1 MTPNTKSLLLI
12 VVMLA
17 SFQWLVVPILVWQN
31 DRVALIEDDLST
43 LASREALVGGMRQLE
58 RNAQVQKDALVSLA
72 DLSFEQ
78 GPTGTIDMQR
88 WVTASLENRQL
99 MIEKFEWSPATS
111 GPLAVVRAKVDVRGS
126 SEDLF
131 EWVAELQSKTPW
143 LNVLTLQFR
152 PAGRQRQSID
162 MFAGSMTIQF
172 ILSED
177 ANG

>member
-1 MTPNTKSLLLI
+1 M
-12 VVMLA
+12 
-17 SFQWLVVPILVWQN
+17 PILVWQN

-126 SEDLF
+126 SEELF

-152 PAGRQRQSID
+152 PAGRQRQNID

-172 ILSED
+172 ILSDD

>member
-1 MTPNTKSLLLI
+1 MTLNTKSLLLI
-12 VVMLA
+12 VVLLA
-17 SFQWLVVPILVWQN
+17 SLQWLVVPILGWQN

-43 LASREALVGGMRQLE
+43 LASREALFGGVAQLE
-58 RNAQVQKDALVSLA
+58 RNVKIQKEALVSLTE
-72 DLSFEQ
+72 LSFEQ
-78 GPTGTIDMQR
+78 GPTATLEMQR

-99 MIEKFEWSPATS
+99 MIERFEWSPATS
-111 GPLAVVRAKVDVRGS
+111 GSLAAVRAKIDVRGS

-152 PAGRQRQSID
+152 PAGRQRQNID

-172 ILSED
+172 VLSD
-177 ANG
+177 GANG

>member
-1 MTPNTKSLLLI
+1 MKSLLLI

-17 SFQWLVVPILVWQN
+17 SFQWFIVPILVWQN
-31 DRVALIEDDLST
+31 DRVALIEDDLSI

-58 RNAQVQKDALVSLA
+58 RNAQVQQDALVSLA

-78 GPTGTIDMQR
+78 GPTGTLDMQR

-126 SEDLF
+126 SEELF

-152 PAGRQRQSID
+152 PAGRQRQNID

-172 ILSED
+172 ILSDD

>member
-1 MTPNTKSLLLI
+1 MTPNMKSLLFI

-17 SFQWLVVPILVWQN
+17 SFQWLIVPILVWQN
-31 DRVALIEDDLST
+31 DRVALIEDDLSI

-58 RNAQVQKDALVSLA
+58 RNAQVQQDALVSLA

-78 GPTGTIDMQR
+78 GPTGALDMQR
-88 WVTASLENRQL
+88 WVTASLETRQL

-152 PAGRQRQSID
+152 PAGRQRQNID

-172 ILSED
+172 ILSDD

>member
-12 VVMLA
+12 VFLLVSL
-17 SFQWLVVPILVWQN
+17 QWLIVPILGWQN
-31 DRVALIEDDLST
+31 DRVAVIEDDLST
-43 LASREALVGGMRQLE
+43 LASRDALVGGIPQLE
-58 RNAQVQKDALVSLA
+58 RNTKILQEALVSLSE
-72 DLSFEQ
+72 LSFEQ
-78 GPTGTIDMQR
+78 GPTATLEMQR

-131 EWVAELQSKTPW
+131 EWIAELQSKTPW

-152 PAGRQRQSID
+152 PAGRQRQNID

-172 ILSED
+172 VLSD
-177 ANG
+177 SVNG

>member
-12 VVMLA
+12 VVLLA
-17 SFQWLVVPILVWQN
+17 SVQWLVVPVLGWQN

-43 LASREALVGGMRQLE
+43 LASREALLGGIPLLE
-58 RNAQVQKDALVSLA
+58 RNATVQQEALVSLVE
-72 DLSFEQ
+72 LSFEQ
-78 GPTGTIDMQR
+78 GPTATLEMQR

-99 MIEKFEWSPATS
+99 MIERFEWSPATS
-111 GPLAVVRAKVDVRGS
+111 GPLSVVRAKVDVRGS
-126 SEDLF
+126 AKDLF

-152 PAGRQRQSID
+152 PAGRQRQNID

-172 ILSED
+172 ILSD
-177 ANG
+177 GVNG